1 MAEMPLG
8 DLTPALEALE
18 RACGA
23 TVDERPL
30 RAAKAAYRPGATVG
44 GAYLQLLR
52 ELFEPFGI
60 AVLDAAHASV
70 STAARPFLVRALDR
84 AADVAEALRDRDAAI
99 AAAGYTTQV
108 GEVAGLSLV
117 FERSP
122 GGGDKRR
129 VPLSEAA
136 AVAASMADG
145 ATARVLS
152 PNVLLRPVIER
163 ALLPTVT
170 YVAGPGELAYFA
182 QVTAVATAVRLTPPL
197 AVPRWSGTII
207 EPHVARILTR
217 LGIDEEELADPHRAE
232 GRLAKESIPV
242 DVAGALSDLRRAL
255 ADRSGL
261 LADAA
266 KGSDLPLPPEV
277 IEGAHRSMEHRLA
290 RLERRIVA
298 AAKHRADDTMTQ
310 VATARGALYP
320 LGTRQER
327 ALNLLPIVA
336 RHGSVVTDRML
347 ESARVHARSLV
358 GSARTEP
365 VLAQAR

>member
-1 MAEMPLG
+1 
-8 DLTPALEALE
+8 
-18 RACGA
+18 
-23 TVDERPL
+23 
-30 RAAKAAYRPGATVG
+30 
-44 GAYLQLLR
+44 
-52 ELFEPFGI
+52 
-60 AVLDAAHASV
+60 
-70 STAARPFLVRALDR
+70 
-84 AADVAEALRDRDAAI
+84 
-99 AAAGYTTQV
+99 
-108 GEVAGLSLV
+108 
-117 FERSP
+117 
-122 GGGDKRR
+122 
-129 VPLSEAA
+129 
-136 AVAASMADG
+136 MADAG
-145 ATARVLS
+145 TTRVLS

-163 ALLPTVT
+163 AVLPTVA

-207 EPHVARILTR
+207 EPHVARILAR
-217 LGIDEEELADPHRAE
+217 LGIDEGELADPHRAE
-232 GRLAKESIPV
+232 GRLAKESIPL

-255 ADRSGL
+255 ADRTDS
-261 LADAA
+261 LAHAA

-277 IEGAHRSMEHRLA
+277 IEGAHRSMQHRLA

-298 AAKHRADDTMTQ
+298 SAKRRAEDTMIQ